1 MVIQNRKS
9 CSFRVR
15 RVSLQ
20 GSVLGPVLFFLFI
33 DDLSVSL
40 LSSVSC
46 SLYAD
51 HLAIWSSSLSVP
63 VAVEATQGALI
74 QLERWYEYWCLH
86 LNPSKC
92 EASSQ
97 WISSKLTSSP
107 TSFFIFCL
115 RFNPTP
121 TFLGVTFDYTLSFSK
136 HVSSL
141 KAKFFPHLK
150 ALRCISASTWCSF
163 KESLSVLY
171 KGFLQPLHLCFTRIV
186 SFVNVTN
193 RLSPKWNAFTERL
206 VAPSPAIDL
215 LYPTSLRRL
224 YLSYESH

>member
-1 MVIQNRKS
+1 MIDFSKTFDLVWHPALFHKPILAGLPS
-9 CSFRVR
+9 CSARWT
-15 RVSLQ
+15 Q
-20 GSVLGPVLFFLFI
+20 FF
-33 DDLSVSL
+33 
-40 LSSVSC
+40 
-46 SLYAD
+46 
-51 HLAIWSSSLSVP
+51 
-63 VAVEATQGALI
+63 
-74 QLERWYEYWCLH
+74 
-86 LNPSKC
+86 
-92 EASSQ
+92 SQ
-97 WISSKLTSSP
+97 WTSSKLTSSP